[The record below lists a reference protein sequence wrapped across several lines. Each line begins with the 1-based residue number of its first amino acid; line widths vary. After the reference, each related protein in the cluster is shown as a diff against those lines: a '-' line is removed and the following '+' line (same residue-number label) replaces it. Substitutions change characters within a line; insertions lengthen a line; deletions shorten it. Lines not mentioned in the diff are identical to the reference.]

1 MDFFISNAF
10 AQATSQT
17 QPSPFTS
24 LLPLVIIFV
33 IFYFLLIRPQ
43 SKRAKEQRRMVDG
56 LAVGDE
62 VVTNGGLIG
71 KILKA
76 GDQYIT
82 VELAKDIEVRMQRHA
97 VSTLLPKGTIK
108 TLD

>member
-1 MDFFISNAF
+1 MDFFISNAI
-10 AQATSQT
+10 AQATGQSQS
-17 QPSPFTS
+17 SPFTS

-56 LAVGDE
+56 LVVGDE
-62 VVTNGGLIG
+62 IVTTGGLVG
-71 KILKA
+71 KVIKA
-76 GDQYIT
+76 SEQYLS
-82 VELAKDIEVRMQRHA
+82 VELAQGIEVRVQRQA
-97 VSTLLPKGTIK
+97 VNTLLPKGTIK

>member
-10 AQATSQT
+10 AQAVSQS

-24 LLPLVIIFV
+24 LLPLVVIFV

-43 SKRAKEQRRMVDG
+43 SKRAKEQRRMVGG
-56 LAVGDE
+56 LVVGDE
-62 VVTNGGLIG
+62 IVTTGGLVG
-71 KILKA
+71 KVIKA
-76 GDQYIT
+76 GEQYLS
-82 VELAKDIEVRMQRHA
+82 VELTQGVEVRVQRHA
-97 VSTLLPKGTIK
+97 VNTLLPKGTIK